1 MYPPLAAFST
11 RLDVPSHYL
20 TVFIP
25 LAVNVSFPNHIP
37 PLLTASFIP
46 FTTFGPVSISHLN
59 FFFFIIHRS
68 ADTATL
74 TLTFF
79 AHFYS
84 LVGSLSLP
92 L

>member
-59 FFFFIIHRS
+59 FFFFHYSSLRGYCYPYTYFFRS
-68 ADTATL
+68 FL
-74 TLTFF
+74 
-79 AHFYS
+79 
-84 LVGSLSLP
+84 
-92 L
+92 